1 MAVFLVMH
9 LPTGEIMISQPS
21 DIASTREFVTFISYV
36 PSPALPDCYLAL
48 KQSVQGRVG
57 SDSAVPNKGRPAGC
71 YLLCGQVES

>member
-1 MAVFLVMH
+1 MTVFLVVH

-21 DIASTREFVTFISYV
+21 DIASTCTVTFISYV

-57 SDSAVPNKGRPAGC
+57 SDSAVPNQGRPAGC